1 MNADMRDL
9 LIRELS
15 EYRPGDL
22 NEREHV
28 WRTLELL
35 HLRGAVASRHH
46 FGPGHLTASAFI
58 IDPQAEKIL
67 LHHHRR
73 LNRWLQMG
81 GHLDHGES
89 PREAA
94 LREARE
100 ESGLQEL
107 APANEEIFDVDVHTI
122 PSGKGEPDHIHYDL
136 RYLFTASV
144 DGELKRSEEESN
156 ELRWFDFDEAE
167 KAMNEEASSRV
178 LRKVRRWIAAR

>member
-15 EYRPGDL
+15 EYRPADL

-46 FGPGHLTASAFI
+46 FGPGHITASAFI
-58 IDPQAEKIL
+58 IDPHSQKLL

-73 LNRWLQMG
+73 LDRWLQMG

-89 PREAA
+89 AREAA

-100 ESGLQEL
+100 ESGLQL
-107 APANEEIFDVDVHTI
+107 ITPASEEIFDVDVHTI
-122 PSGKGEPDHIHYDL
+122 PSGKSEPDHIHYDL
-136 RYLFTASV
+136 RFLFTASTN
-144 DGELKRSEEESN
+144 DPLARAEEES
-156 ELRWFDFDEAE
+156 LDLKWFDYDEAE
-167 KAMNEEASSRV
+167 RAMNEEASSRV
-178 LRKVRRWIAAR
+178 IRKIKART

>member
-15 EYRPGDL
+15 EYRPADL

-46 FGPGHLTASAFI
+46 FGPGHITASAFI
-58 IDPQAEKIL
+58 VDPASQKLL

-73 LNRWLQMG
+73 LDRWLQMG

-94 LREARE
+94 IREARE
-100 ESGLQEL
+100 ESGLENIT
-107 APANEEIFDVDVHTI
+107 PALDEIFDVDVHTI
-122 PSGKGEPDHIHYDL
+122 PSGKSEPDHIHYDL
-136 RYLFTASV
+136 RFLFHADV
-144 DGELKRSEEESN
+144 ADALKRADEES
-156 ELRWFDFDEAE
+156 LDLKWFGYDEAE
-167 KAMNEEASSRV
+167 QAMNEEASSRV
-178 LRKVRRWIAAR
+178 LRKIRARA